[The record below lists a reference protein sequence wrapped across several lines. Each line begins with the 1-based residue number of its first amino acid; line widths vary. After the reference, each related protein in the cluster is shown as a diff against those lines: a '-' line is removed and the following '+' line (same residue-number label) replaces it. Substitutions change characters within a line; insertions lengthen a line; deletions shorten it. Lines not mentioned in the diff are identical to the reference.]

1 MNQVLCDGGLANRLN
16 TLLTAL
22 VVKKYTQSAWGIAWP
37 LNNWC
42 GAPFEDLFESMLPV
56 SQKSLSYFK
65 SQQDRYWQVFHENQ
79 IGFEESRIT
88 YNKTIADIGGLCNLV
103 RVHPRIVYFHHAI
116 PSYITDE
123 MLGEVIQDLRPVAR
137 VVNTVSEI
145 VNQYGITSDTIG
157 VHIRKTDFGAAV
169 DENTLFDQIYGQSEK
184 FFICSDSNEVLEK
197 FAELKNC
204 VSLPKPSMPKKL
216 DEKGG
221 WNSFVVDADGRNYP
235 FNVDRDGESVYWALV
250 DLLILSRTKIMMTSG
265 SSFLNLA
272 RRMGRTRYGFEV

>member
-16 TLLTAL
+16 TLLVAL

-37 LNNWC
+37 VNNWC
-42 GAPFEDLFESMLPV
+42 GAPFEDLFEPVLPV

-79 IGFEESRIT
+79 IEFEESRIT
-88 YNKTIADIGGLCNLV
+88 YNKTIADIWELCNLV
-103 RVHPRIVYFHHAI
+103 RIHPRIVYFHHAI

-123 MLGEVIQDLRPVAR
+123 MLGEVIQDLQPVAK
-137 VVNTVSEI
+137 VVNKVSEI
-145 VNQYGITSDTIG
+145 VNQYGITSGTIG

-169 DENTLFDQIYGQSEK
+169 DEKTLFDQISGQSEK

-197 FAELKNC
+197 FSELKNC
-204 VSLPKPSMPKKL
+204 VSLTKPSMPKKL

-235 FNVDRDGESVYWALV
+235 FNVDRDGESVYWAMV
-250 DLLILSRTKIMMTSG
+250 DLLILAKTRVLATSG
-265 SSFLNLA
+265 SSFQALA
-272 RRMGRTRYGFEV
+272 KRLGQIGRSW